1 MSIRADAT
9 VCSRSPSIIGATT
22 LPPSAAQRYSAVSSL
37 QQARPRFSVARGSGA
52 RNLSSPFTAPR
63 RERDHKP
70 RSSRQYRRPPPHGEA
85 TTAEDRLRL
94 NRRRARGRARLERNT
109 CDPSLIHP
117 RLSMAATTPVTRRAP
132 LDPLPVLHLRGE
144 FVLLERPSSRQF
156 LMDASDRGASCLICS
171 STLGARPSSAI

>member
-1 MSIRADAT
+1 MGKR
-9 VCSRSPSIIGATT
+9 GATPFPPARLSGT
-22 LPPSAAQRYSAVSSL
+22 LPSPPCSSSAPIFCCERN
-37 QQARPRFSVARGSGA
+37 RA

-63 RERDHKP
+63 RERDHEP

-94 NRRRARGRARLERNT
+94 HRRRARGRARLERNT
-109 CDPSLIHP
+109 RDPSLIHP

-156 LMDASDRGASCLICS
+156 LMDASDRGASCLIC
-171 STLGARPSSAI
+171 